1 MAYSDAAGR
10 PAHGA
15 TQSHS
20 SIVRIMTHMSKG
32 FHIVPVA
39 VALALGGCDRSSP
52 RVSTADSL
60 LSRDLTL
67 AAATPRITAAPL
79 LGDTASRTDSAV
91 ALPKRSAPPIAPPR
105 TGPPTA
111 TATAQTTPPAA
122 AVSPT
127 ALSGLPIATPV
138 PYDVNYDGATGKA
151 VAAGTGSLG
160 DSGSGGKELPF
171 GTVILGRTNGQICAR
186 ANRPGDRLV
195 ITTTT
200 DTFGPDGAR
209 LPAGSQIVVEMTAPE
224 AGSEFAFRAKS
235 VQVDSALLPIYGT
248 VRVDSPTPTGRTVER
263 EGTTR
268 KSTLGTALKGAILGG
283 LLGGSKGA
291 IIGAAGAVAVGA
303 VVDRRNS
310 VTERCLPSGVPLS
323 VVLSAPLVLGQGA
336 K

>member
-1 MAYSDAAGR
+1 
-10 PAHGA
+10 
-15 TQSHS
+15 
-20 SIVRIMTHMSKG
+20 MS
-32 FHIVPVA
+32 VA
-39 VALALGGCDRSSP
+39 VALALGACDRRSQ

-79 LGDTASRTDSAV
+79 LGDTAGRTDSPV
-91 ALPKRSAPPIAPPR
+91 ALPKLSAPPIARSQLSPA
-105 TGPPTA
+105 TPTVMVRS
-111 TATAQTTPPAA
+111 TPPVAVPAA
-122 AVSPT
+122 PADPQ
-127 ALSGLPIATPV
+127 GLVAGTPAIATPV
-138 PYDVNYDGATGKA
+138 PYGVNFDAAAGQA
-151 VAAGTGSLG
+151 VAASAGSTG
-160 DSGSGGKELPF
+160 GSGNNELAF
-171 GTVILGRTNGQICAR
+171 GTVIVGRTNGQICAR

-200 DTFGPDGAR
+200 DSFSPDGAR

-248 VRVDSPTPTGRTVER
+248 VRVDSPTPTSRTVDRER
-263 EGTTR
+263 TG
-268 KSTLGTALKGAILGG
+268 KQSTLGTAVKGAILGA

-291 IIGAAGAVAVGA
+291 IIGAAGAVAAGA

-310 VTERCLPSGVPLS
+310 VSERCLPSGVSLS